1 MRELILH
8 CFFEENLTI
17 EEIAAM
23 YGMRDCDV
31 KEILFPNSNKQSRC

>member
-23 YGMRDCDV
+23 YGLGRRDV
-31 KEILFPNSNKQSRC
+31 EKILFSDSNK